1 MTEDPTDANAKS
13 DRKAERRL
21 NALVVED
28 SPPMRKMIVFALS
41 RIRELTVVEADDGV
55 DALRRI
61 AGTKFDIIITDINM
75 PILDG
80 LKLVKRLR
88 ADEAYR
94 NVPIII
100 ITTEGAEEDRQRALA
115 LGANAYITK
124 PIQAPQ
130 VIQLVRETLSLH
142 EG

>member
-1 MTEDPTDANAKS
+1 MSEQSGK
-13 DRKAERRL
+13 L

-41 RIRELTVVEADDGV
+41 RVRELTVVEADDGV
-55 DALRRI
+55 DALRQI
-61 AGTKFDIIITDINM
+61 AGQKFDIIITDINM

-88 ADEAYR
+88 ADENYKT
-94 NVPIII
+94 VPIVI

-130 VIQLVRETLSLH
+130 VISLVREILELP
-142 EG
+142 

>member
-1 MTEDPTDANAKS
+1 MTSQAEDKVY
-13 DRKAERRL
+13 

-41 RIRELTVVEADDGV
+41 RVRQLNVVEADDGV
-55 DALRRI
+55 DALRQI
-61 AGTKFDIIITDINM
+61 ASTRFDIVLTDINM

-88 ADEAYR
+88 ADQSYR
-94 NVPIII
+94 DVPIII

-115 LGANAYITK
+115 LGATAYITK

-130 VIQLVRETLSLH
+130 VIQLVREILQL
-142 EG
+142 EAA